1 MTPGIKLAC
10 QQKIPHQVH
19 EYSHDPAAASY
30 GLEAAEKLGVS
41 AEQVFKTLVAE
52 VDGKTLV
59 VAVLPVS
66 HQLSLKKLAR
76 AAGAKKAVMAE
87 PAKVER
93 TTGYV
98 LGGVSP
104 LGQKKRLATYIDA
117 SAETHQQVYVSAG
130 KRGLEISLAPED
142 LQRLTQAVFAD
153 LID

>member
-1 MTPGIKLAC
+1 MTPAIKLAC
-10 QQKIPHQVH
+10 QQKIIHQVH

-30 GLEAAEKLGVS
+30 GLEAAEKLGVA

-52 VDGKTLV
+52 VDGKNLV

-76 AAGAKKAVMAE
+76 AASAKKAVMAD
-87 PAKVER
+87 PARVER

-117 SAETHQQVYVSAG
+117 CAEVLQQVYVSAG
-130 KRGLEISLAPED
+130 KRGLEISLTPQD
-142 LQRLTQAVFAD
+142 LQRLTQAAFAD
-153 LID
+153 LTD

>member
-1 MTPGIKLAC
+1 LPAEDHSSGD
-10 QQKIPHQVH
+10 

-30 GLEAAEKLGVS
+30 GLEAAEKLGVA

-52 VDGKTLV
+52 VDGKNLV

-76 AAGAKKAVMAE
+76 AASAKKAVMAD
-87 PAKVER
+87 PARVER

-117 SAETHQQVYVSAG
+117 SAEVLQQVYVSAG
-130 KRGLEISLAPED
+130 KRGLEISLTPQD
-142 LQRLTQAVFAD
+142 LQRLTQAAFAD
-153 LID
+153 LTD